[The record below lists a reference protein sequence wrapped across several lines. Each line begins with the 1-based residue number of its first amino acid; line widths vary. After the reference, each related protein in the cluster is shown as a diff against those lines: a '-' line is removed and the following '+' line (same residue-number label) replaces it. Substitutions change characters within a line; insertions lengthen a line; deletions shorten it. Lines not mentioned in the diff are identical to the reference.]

1 MIEKTTWFQLQPLYQ
16 HLRQQAE
23 NKKFYKYIEI
33 GATFL
38 LIAIFLFTAITPT
51 ATAISKLIGEI
62 NSKQILEKK
71 LKAKISSIII
81 AQDNYSLMQEISKYQ
96 ILESSFPSRPR
107 YYQSALG
114 FSSNATNSNIGINQL
129 AFNLKNE
136 DIPGVVP
143 DESKKVFV
151 IDVSGRGTYQSS
163 LGMINSILKNRRLSD
178 IESIQLSQIKR
189 DQQASANSDY
199 INLNLSTNLFYLPTI
214 SNEQK

>member
-23 NKKFYKYIEI
+23 NKKFYKYLEI

-81 AQDNYSLMQEISKYQ
+81 AQDNYSLMQEMSKYQ
-96 ILESSFPSRPR
+96 VLESSFPYRPR

-114 FSSNATNSNIGINQL
+114 FSSSATNSNIGINQL
-129 AFNLKNE
+129 MFNLKNE
-136 DIPGVVP
+136 DTPIAIP
-143 DESKKVFV
+143 DESKKIFT
-151 IDVSGRGTYQSS
+151 IDVSAQGTYQSS
-163 LGMINSILKNRRLSD
+163 LGMINNILKNRRLSD
-178 IESIQLSQIKR
+178 IESIRLDQIKR
-189 DQQASANSDY
+189 DQQVSSGSNY

-214 SNEQK
+214 PNEQK